1 MSTGLAIAAV
11 SAMLRDILNDWISSK
26 SNLPSINTTVS
37 TLAPD
42 LIEET
47 SDNQVNLFLYRVTP
61 NTGWCNT
68 GLPSRDDQGNRTDNQ
83 PLAIDLHYLLT
94 AYAKKD
100 FYAEALLGVA
110 MQCLHEIPVL
120 SRDAIRQRQNNS
132 WKNDSDPLVK
142 ALANDTLAS
151 QAEQIKIVPQVLSP
165 DEISKLWTATE
176 MHYRPTAAY
185 LASVVLIE
193 RAAPKVSPLPVL
205 TRSVTAVAGLISNT
219 PMLVSAT
226 PPKNQ
231 ASVLLGD
238 VLKLGGYNLDGSNVT
253 IQFVNHKLRQTVGIN
268 PCGSPPCSNNN
279 AFELDV
285 AIDPAKS
292 WHAGIYNVAVSLQR
306 QGEAFLRTTNEI
318 SVSLAPAI
326 TLPIVVNKSPTT
338 GAVTFTLVCNP
349 EVLPEQQVSL
359 IVGGTEIKADPY
371 TQATKNLTFTGGIMA
386 AAKYRVRLRVD
397 GVDSLLVIQSD
408 SGQLSFDNSQ
418 TVNVT

>member
-42 LIEET
+42 LIEDT

-68 GLPSRDDQGNRTDNQ
+68 GLSSRDYQGNRTDNQ
-83 PLAIDLHYLLT
+83 PLAVDLHYLLT

-132 WKNDSDPLVK
+132 WKNDQDPLIQ
-142 ALANDTLAS
+142 ALANDTLAN
-151 QAEQIKIVPQVLSP
+151 QAEQIKIVPQLLSP

-193 RAAPKVSPLPVL
+193 REEAKSSPLPVL
-205 TRSVTAVAGLISNT
+205 TRSVTAMPSLISTT
-219 PMLVSAT
+219 PLLVSAT

-231 ASVLLGD
+231 TSVLMGD
-238 VLKLGGYNLDGSNVT
+238 VLKLGGYNLDGINVT
-253 IQFVNHKLRQTVGIN
+253 AQFVNYKLRQT
-268 PCGSPPCSNNN
+268 
-279 AFELDV
+279 
-285 AIDPAKS
+285 
-292 WHAGIYNVAVSLQR
+292 
-306 QGEAFLRTTNEI
+306 I
-318 SVSLAPAI
+318 SIRS
-326 TLPIVVNKSPTT
+326 
-338 GAVTFTLVCNP
+338 
-349 EVLPEQQVSL
+349 
-359 IVGGTEIKADPY
+359 
-371 TQATKNLTFTGGIMA
+371 M
-386 AAKYRVRLRVD
+386 
-397 GVDSLLVIQSD
+397 LL
-408 SGQLSFDNSQ
+408 
-418 TVNVT
+418 

>member
-42 LIEET
+42 LIEDT

-68 GLPSRDDQGNRTDNQ
+68 GLSSRDYQGNRTDNQ
-83 PLAIDLHYLLT
+83 PLAVDLHYLLT

-132 WKNDSDPLVK
+132 WKNDHDPLVQ

-151 QAEQIKIVPQVLSP
+151 QAEQIKIVPQLLSP

-193 RAAPKVSPLPVL
+193 RSEARVSPLPVL
-205 TRSVTAVAGLISNT
+205 TRSVTAVAGLIPTT
-219 PMLVSAT
+219 PLLLSAT

-231 ASVLLGD
+231 ASVQLGD
-238 VLKLGGYNLDGSNVT
+238 VLKLGGYNLDGSSVVVK
-253 IQFVNHKLRQTVGIN
+253 FVNYKLHRTVSIN

-279 AFELDV
+279 ANKLDV
-285 AIDPAKS
+285 AIDPAQS
-292 WHAGIYNVAVSLQR
+292 WHAGIHSVAVSLQR
-306 QGEAFLRTTNEI
+306 LGEAFLRTTNETSI
-318 SVSLAPAI
+318 SLAPTI
-326 TLPIVVNKSPTT
+326 TLPIGFNRSPTT
-338 GAVTFTLVCNP
+338 GAVTFNVGCNP

-359 IVGGTEIKADPY
+359 IVGGIEIKADPHA
-371 TQATKNLTFTGGIMA
+371 QATKNLTFTGGAMA
-386 AAKYRVRLRVD
+386 AAQYRVRLRVD
-397 GVDSLLVIQSD
+397 GVDSLQVIQSD
-408 SGQLSFDNSQ
+408 NGQLSFDNSQ

>member
-1 MSTGLAIAAV
+1 MSTGLAIASV

-26 SNLPSINTTVS
+26 SNLPSINTKVS

-42 LIEET
+42 LIEES

-68 GLPSRDDQGNRTDNQ
+68 GLSSRDYQGNRTDNQ

-132 WKNDSDPLVK
+132 WKNDSDPLLQ
-142 ALANDTLAS
+142 ALASDTLAS
-151 QAEQIKIVPQVLSP
+151 QAEQIKIAPQVLSP

-193 RAAPKVSPLPVL
+193 RGEPRVSPLPVL
-205 TRSVTAVAGLISNT
+205 TRSVNAVAGLIPTT
-219 PMLVSAT
+219 PLLLSAK

-231 ASVLLGD
+231 ASVLPGD
-238 VLKLGGYNLDGSNVT
+238 VLKLGGYNLDGGNVVV
-253 IQFVNHKLRQTVGIN
+253 QFVNYKLRQTVNIN

-279 AFELDV
+279 ARELDV
-285 AIDPAKS
+285 TVDPAQS
-292 WHAGIYNVAVSLQR
+292 WHAGTYGVAISLKR
-306 QGEAFLRTTNEI
+306 PGEAFLRNTNEKSI
-318 SVSLAPAI
+318 SLAPAI
-326 TLPIVVNKSPTT
+326 TSMGVNKSPTT
-338 GAVTFTLVCNP
+338 GALTFTVGCNP

-359 IVGGTEIKADPY
+359 IVGGIEIKADSQP
-371 TQATKNLTFTGGIMA
+371 QATKSLTFTGGAMA

-418 TVNVT
+418 TVSIT